1 MENSM
6 KPSYE
11 QGERG
16 SSAALVS
23 ISVGFSLFWMLFFT
37 ALLYDPFAKATLPSE
52 TLALPLPIAMCA
64 GFAATGVLVFAKCDF
79 FSGERGHKFL
89 WAIVSCYAVIPAIV
103 LFTQAIRGAIVPAP
117 LAFAAWLVIG
127 IGLGSLLMLWSELLV
142 SFVKGFASKAIAFST
157 CIGALLYF
165 AMSSLPTLLGICFL
179 CIASPLSLALLRTL
193 EKETPAAPFVPR
205 AECLRRHRLTK
216 PIDALN
222 TLYGAVFG
230 LAIFMLSR
238 SDPSLMLYGGIA
250 VSIAAGALFMV
261 PFFSKNTDKM
271 MHGTV
276 QKILFPI
283 LVIGLMP
290 LPFVDGVLQVL
301 CMLVI
306 LMGYVCLTLV
316 NLDSLYCLVKK
327 YKVTAFYL
335 TGRGHSPILVGV
347 SLGYLVGYVAAFTN
361 AVGNMHLVFTSLAFV
376 VLMSVFVTTID
387 FDPDHLKDEHEDLEN
402 AHPHDDKGSWKRK
415 CTVIAETHDL
425 SAREIEVFLL
435 LAKGRGTTYIQDKLY
450 ISSHTV
456 KSHTYKIYRKLGV
469 GSREELITLVENATV
484 PNDERAGEP
493 G

>member
-1 MENSM
+1 M
-6 KPSYE
+6 
-11 QGERG
+11 
-16 SSAALVS
+16 
-23 ISVGFSLFWMLFFT
+23 
-37 ALLYDPFAKATLPSE
+37 
-52 TLALPLPIAMCA
+52 
-64 GFAATGVLVFAKCDF
+64 
-79 FSGERGHKFL
+79 
-89 WAIVSCYAVIPAIV
+89 
-103 LFTQAIRGAIVPAP
+103 
-117 LAFAAWLVIG
+117 
-127 IGLGSLLMLWSELLV
+127 
-142 SFVKGFASKAIAFST
+142 
-157 CIGALLYF
+157 
-165 AMSSLPTLLGICFL
+165 
-179 CIASPLSLALLRTL
+179 
-193 EKETPAAPFVPR
+193 
-205 AECLRRHRLTK
+205 
-216 PIDALN
+216 
-222 TLYGAVFG
+222 FG

-238 SDPSLMLYGGIA
+238 FDPSLLLYGGIA

-290 LPFVDGVLQVL
+290 LPFVDGVLQIL

-316 NLDSLYCLVKK
+316 NLDSIYCLVKK

-347 SLGYLVGYVAAFTN
+347 SLGYLIGYVAAFTN
-361 AVGNMHLVFTSLAFV
+361 AVGNLYLVFTSLAFV
-376 VLMSVFVTTID
+376 VLMSVLVNVID
-387 FDPDHLKDEHEDLEN
+387 FDRDYLEDEHEDLEN
-402 AHPHDDKGSWKRK
+402 AHSHDDKGSWKRK
-415 CTVIAETHDL
+415 CAVIAESHDL

-469 GSREELITLVENATV
+469 GSREELITLVENAPV

-493 G
+493 A

>member
-1 MENSM
+1 MENSI

-16 SSAALVS
+16 SSAVLVS
-23 ISVGFSLFWMLFFT
+23 ISIGFSLFWMLFFT
-37 ALLYDPFAKATLPSE
+37 ALLYDPFANAGLPNNA
-52 TLALPLPIAMCA
+52 LALPLPIAMCV
-64 GFAATGVLVFAKCDF
+64 GFAAADVLIFKMCDF
-79 FSGERGHKFL
+79 FAGERGHKVL
-89 WAIVSCYAVIPAIV
+89 WAIVSCYAIIPAIV

-117 LAFAAWLVIG
+117 FAFAAWLIIG
-127 IGLGSLLMLWSELLV
+127 IGLGCLLALWSELLV
-142 SFVKGFASKAIAFST
+142 SFVKGFTSKAIAFSA

-165 AMSSLPTLLGICFL
+165 AMSSLPALVGICFL
-179 CIASPLSLALLRTL
+179 CIASPISLALLRLL

-205 AECLRRHRLTK
+205 AECIRRHRLTK

-238 SDPSLMLYGGIA
+238 AEPSLPLYGGIA
-250 VSIAAGALFMV
+250 LAIAAGALFMM

-271 MHGTV
+271 MHGMV

-290 LPFVDGVLQVL
+290 LPFVDGILQVF

-306 LMGYVCLTLV
+306 LMGYICLTLV

-327 YKVTAFYL
+327 YKVTSFYL
-335 TGRGHSPILVGV
+335 VGRGHSPILVGV
-347 SLGYLVGYVAAFTN
+347 SLGYLIGYMAAFTN
-361 AVGNMHLVFTSLAFV
+361 VVGDMSLAFASLALV

-387 FDPDHLKDEHEDLEN
+387 FDPDHLREEHED
-402 AHPHDDKGSWKRK
+402 AGHPHADKGRWKTK
-415 CTVIAETHDL
+415 CAAIAEAHDL
-425 SAREIEVFLL
+425 SAREIEVFNL

-450 ISSHTV
+450 ISPHTV

-469 GSREELITLVENATV
+469 NSREELLTLVENAPVGDSGDSAETT
-484 PNDERAGEP
+484 
-493 G
+493 